1 MKKLFIILSVFIFSI
16 FSISSVL
23 AGNCDYNDGTI
34 SSELKDCLI
43 GSPLVG
49 SEAKIIGGDGFQ
61 QTINTWTKNIS
72 LYLGIGAVL
81 GIVYGSFMMTISA
94 GEDEKINKSKDIIK
108 WSIIGFLGLISA
120 SFIINLIVR
129 VIYSFN

>member
-1 MKKLFIILSVFIFSI
+1 MKKLFIILIISIFSL

-23 AGNCDYNDGTI
+23 AWNCDYNDWTI
-34 SSELKDCLI
+34 SSELKDCLTD
-43 GSPLVG
+43 SKLVG
-49 SEAKIIGGDGFQ
+49 SEAKIIGWDWFK

-72 LYLGIGAVL
+72 LYLWIGAVL
-81 GIVYGSFMMTISA
+81 WIVYGSFMMTISTW
-94 GEDEKINKSKDIIK
+94 EDEKINKAKDIIK
-108 WSIIGFLGLISA
+108 WSIIWFLWLISA

>member
-23 AGNCDYNDGTI
+23 AWNCDYNDWTI

-49 SEAKIIGGDGFQ
+49 SEAKIIGWDWFQ

-72 LYLGIGAVL
+72 LYLWIWAVL
-81 GIVYGSFMMTISA
+81 WIVYGSFMLTVSA
-94 GEDEKINKSKDIIK
+94 WEDEKINKAKDIIK
-108 WSIIGFLGLISA
+108 WSIIWFLWLISA